1 MRKIVFLILI
11 LSFFIYCGPKQD
23 EVERTIVDGVEVV
36 VNHQEP
42 YRLKGTP
49 SQLQLESLFSIDT
62 EDANIYEIG
71 LVDIEAFDVDYEGN
85 IYIIRWQSKENYIFK
100 FDNQGNFVKSF
111 ARRGQGPGEIVY
123 GGTVQMWND
132 NTLMAKD
139 PSLTK
144 FLLYTTDGEFMR
156 EVHLIERFS
165 LVQILRNGYFLIS
178 WQDELFEQKMMVDHI
193 GLCNASYEKN
203 KELETFEWPHPGLV
217 NTYEI
222 GKGGMVY
229 RASKD
234 FIFIGNPERDYD
246 IWVYSLDG
254 NLVRKIRKKYKPVEI
269 SEEYKDS
276 FYSRFPEGSPL
287 RKRYVFRKHWDSFRY
302 FITDDEGR
310 LFVMTYEKG
319 INPGESMYD
328 IFTPEGVFI
337 ARIRLRNTGPRRPL
351 PARMKGDRL
360 YCLLEKESGYRE
372 LVVYNMR
379 WE

>member
-1 MRKIVFLILI
+1 MKKTMYLILI
-11 LSFFIYCGPKQD
+11 IFVLSYCGPKQ
-23 EVERTIVDGVEVV
+23 EKVERIVEEGVEII

-49 SQLQLESLFSIDT
+49 SRLQLESLFSIDT
-62 EDANIYEIG
+62 KDESIYETG
-71 LVDIEAFDVDYEGN
+71 LVDIETFDIDYEGN
-85 IYIIRWQSKENYIFK
+85 VYIIRWQSKENYIFK

-123 GGTVQMWND
+123 GGTVQVWND

-156 EVHLIERFS
+156 EVRLKERFS
-165 LVQILRNGYFLIS
+165 LVQILRNGYFLIL
-178 WQDELFEQKMMVDHI
+178 WQDELIEQKMMVDHI
-193 GLCNASYEKN
+193 GLCNASYEKK
-203 KELETFEWPHPGLV
+203 KELETFAWPHPGLV

-229 RASKD
+229 RASND
-234 FIFIGNPERDYD
+234 FIFIGNPDRDYE
-246 IWVYSLDG
+246 IWVLNFDG
-254 NLVRKIRKKYKPVEI
+254 NLVRKIRKKYKSVEI

-287 RKRYVFRKHWDSFRY
+287 RKKYVFRKHWGPFRY

-319 INPGESMYD
+319 LNSGESMYD

-337 ARIRLRNTGPRRPL
+337 ARTSLKNTGPRRPL
-351 PARMKGDRL
+351 LARMKGNRL
-360 YCLLEKESGYRE
+360 YCIQEKESGYKE
-372 LVVYNMR
+372 LVVYKMI